1 MRRLALT
8 AIYASLLLLAAGSV
22 AWGLMRLARGP
33 APSGPVQAAAQRYS
47 YDIVRWHIYAVPQKL
62 ASWLGEL
69 RPGARRQ
76 SDDDVLIAFFARLRE
91 LRALETTGA
100 DLPSSLRYARA
111 EALRR
116 ELKDMEN
123 DVERVLERR
132 LTAVLRE
139 QGITLRP
146 PLFQGVELVFPPVAV
161 ELDAPPKVLAISPRD
176 HIELTAA
183 YLLQPDLGELERDA
197 IEDRASAL
205 GMAALVADVG
215 ALGSYPSAVPPLLD
229 YQALMETVAHEW
241 VHQYLALFPLGR
253 HYFRDDETRTLNET
267 VANIAG
273 RELGRLIVQRYPLP
287 LPTASQAPSPQVA
300 SELRQLRL
308 DVESL
313 LARGQVKEAE
323 QLMEAKRRE
332 LAARGFYI
340 RKINQ
345 AYFAFYGLYADSPV
359 STSSVGPKL
368 TRLREESG
376 SLARFLSRAAG
387 ITSVQELDTLLASSR

>member
-1 MRRLALT
+1 
-8 AIYASLLLLAAGSV
+8 
-22 AWGLMRLARGP
+22 
-33 APSGPVQAAAQRYS
+33 
-47 YDIVRWHIYAVPQKL
+47 
-62 ASWLGEL
+62 
-69 RPGARRQ
+69 
-76 SDDDVLIAFFARLRE
+76 
-91 LRALETTGA
+91 
-100 DLPSSLRYARA
+100 
-111 EALRR
+111 
-116 ELKDMEN
+116 
-123 DVERVLERR
+123 
-132 LTAVLRE
+132 
-139 QGITLRP
+139 
-146 PLFQGVELVFPPVAV
+146 
-161 ELDAPPKVLAISPRD
+161 
-176 HIELTAA
+176 LTAA

-345 AYFAFYGLYADSPV
+345 AYFAFYGLYGDSPV